1 MRPILTSLLARFGGL
16 FFAGVMKYLP
26 AMESNDEFKKLLD
39 SFIEA
44 MRNQHERSF
53 GFRELG
59 AFLLANIGD
68 DALSYEQEAAVFK
81 HFGDH
86 YDLRRW
92 PFSEPRW
99 SFIEG

>member
-1 MRPILTSLLARFGGL
+1 
-16 FFAGVMKYLP
+16 MKYLP
-26 AMESNDEFKKLLD
+26 AMESDDEFKKLLD

-44 MRNQHERSF
+44 MRNQCERSF

-59 AFLLANIGD
+59 AFLRTNIGD

-99 SFIEG
+99 SFIDG